1 MCEVLPILRKLNVVR
16 QWAGQYDLSPD
27 RNPIIDEAKQ
37 ARGFY
42 SVCGFSGHGF
52 MVAPRIAILMANHL
66 TNQEDTMDIR
76 MFSQERYKTGK
87 LLLEPAVV

>member
-1 MCEVLPILRKLNVVR
+1 MLFR
-16 QWAGQYDLSPD
+16 S
-27 RNPIIDEAKQ
+27 IIDEAKE
-37 ARGFY
+37 AKGFY

-66 TNQEDTMDIR
+66 ANQEDTMDIH

>member
-1 MCEVLPILRKLNVVR
+1 
-16 QWAGQYDLSPD
+16 
-27 RNPIIDEAKQ
+27 
-37 ARGFY
+37 
-42 SVCGFSGHGF
+42 

-66 TNQEDTMDIR
+66 ANQEDTMDIH